1 MPNHE
6 VDEAARLLAIADR
19 YFAQA
24 SAARALAAAIDQRRI
39 SLTTRLDPC
48 VHRHL
53 PEVWSSNA
61 AEISRM
67 RLTRMIARDV
77 WVACEQLLETRIA
90 LIRNAEEADAQAFV
104 LQSRAAE
111 INLATATHDSKTSP
125 DKLV

>member
-1 MPNHE
+1 MPNFE
-6 VDEAARLLAIADR
+6 VDEAARLLTIADR

-24 SAARALAAAIDQRRI
+24 STARALAAAIDQRRI

-61 AEISRM
+61 AEISRV

-77 WVACEQLLETRIA
+77 WIACEQLLETRIA
-90 LIRNAEEADAQAFV
+90 LIRRAEEADAQAFV

-111 INLATATHDSKTSP
+111 INLATATDDSKTSP

>member
-1 MPNHE
+1 MPNFE
-6 VDEAARLLAIADR
+6 VDEAARLLTIADR

-24 SAARALAAAIDQRRI
+24 STARALAAAIDQRRI

-61 AEISRM
+61 AEISRV

-77 WVACEQLLETRIA
+77 WIACEQLLETRIA
-90 LIRNAEEADAQAFV
+90 LIRRAEEADAQAFV

-111 INLATATHDSKTSP
+111 INLVTATDDSKTSP

>member
-61 AEISRM
+61 AEVSRM

-111 INLATATHDSKTSP
+111 INLETATQDSKTSP

>member
-1 MPNHE
+1 MPNFE
-6 VDEAARLLAIADR
+6 VDEAARLLTIADR

-48 VHRHL
+48 IHRHL
-53 PEVWSSNA
+53 REVWSSNA

-111 INLATATHDSKTSP
+111 INLETATDDSKTSP

>member
-1 MPNHE
+1 MPNFE

-61 AEISRM
+61 AEISRV

-77 WVACEQLLETRIA
+77 WVACEQLLETRRA

-111 INLATATHDSKTSP
+111 INLATATGDSKTSP

>member
-1 MPNHE
+1 
-6 VDEAARLLAIADR
+6 
-19 YFAQA
+19 
-24 SAARALAAAIDQRRI
+24 
-39 SLTTRLDPC
+39 
-48 VHRHL
+48 
-53 PEVWSSNA
+53 
-61 AEISRM
+61 
-67 RLTRMIARDV
+67 MIARDV

>member
-90 LIRNAEEADAQAFV
+90 LIRNAEEAAAQAFV